1 MGEINISQ
9 EELQEKLDNS
19 YSKCNQDCG
28 NCEEYNDEEYGL
40 EDRNYSKEEVES
52 LIQET
57 INQVYE
63 EIEPKIKLDIKG
75 LTKTDGF
82 QKGLE
87 LASKYCGM
95 YVALVNVGIN
105 KEDVGQIILN
115 QQTIDHNEKLNKET
129 CENNL
134 KVAEKQ
140 QIQIEKGSI

>member
-9 EELQEKLDNS
+9 EELQEKLDSS

-28 NCEEYNDEEYGL
+28 NCEECNDEEYGL
-40 EDRNYSKEEVES
+40 EDRNYSKEEVEN

-57 INQVYE
+57 ISQVYE
-63 EIEPKIKLDIKG
+63 EIEPKVELDIENLIK
-75 LTKTDGF
+75 KDGF
-82 QKGLE
+82 QNGIE

-95 YVALVNVGIN
+95 YVALINVGMN
-105 KEDVGQIILN
+105 KEDVGQIVLN